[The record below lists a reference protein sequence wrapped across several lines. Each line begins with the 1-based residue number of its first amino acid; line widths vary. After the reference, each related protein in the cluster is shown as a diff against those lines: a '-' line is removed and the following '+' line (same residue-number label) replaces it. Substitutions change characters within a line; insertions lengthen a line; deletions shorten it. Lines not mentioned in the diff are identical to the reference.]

1 MAEEAKVCPCCGFKR
16 QTETVPVCASID
28 NISNIGTSTY
38 LYFSTFKNLS
48 ILLVIMTLV
57 YSLYSLATNIIAAK
71 NNSKGDTYT
80 VDYLTISL
88 SSKQSNNTDTNKR
101 FYFIQAWLGMATV
114 VIWIFIFIYNRYQEI
129 KGSQEYDDASKSASD
144 YSIAI

>member
-16 QTETVPVCASID
+16 QTETVPACASID
-28 NISNIGTSTY
+28 SISNIGTSTY

-57 YSLYSLATNIIAAK
+57 YSIYSLATNIIAAK
-71 NNSKGDTYT
+71 NNSMGDTYT

-88 SSKQSNNTDTNKR
+88 SSKQSNNTDTNKKY
-101 FYFIQAWLGMATV
+101 YFIQAWLGMATV